1 MAKNV
6 KNIAI
11 AIVAMVSLS
20 ATAQENTFRGIRYE
34 NNSNLEWATK
44 THNEITISPTISG
57 GDGGN
62 AYGGELMFRRQYK
75 TLNWLAKA
83 GVEYAE
89 ENKTALANAGVGVGL
104 RFFGNKTFSVGID
117 AIGGMGQASEVIS
130 SSNPTNGD
138 WHVYARAPFRP
149 FAEGRFNINA
159 KLSKKIMLSA
169 FAGYKHYFFGNSHAF
184 TTEGQWQI
192 DDVAQ
197 SENRWTAGLS
207 LSILLNQNQQLSGDN
222 CWQAVAGGGYSN
234 KGAVALAGVDHFNR
248 TAARGGNVW
257 GFGTMLTFDD
267 GTTDQ
272 EVYAKYAYRFLPNG
286 ADSRVIF
293 DLGLMAG
300 IGSYRKTVEG
310 ATTEDP
316 NRFHHQNELSS
327 FGGFGKAF
335 ASVNLHFNRF
345 MIGVS
350 GFAGGNACV
359 DTDFSYENVSYDGS
373 TKSDTGFVCGGVVTA
388 TFSF

>member
-1 MAKNV
+1 MAK
-6 KNIAI
+6 KQGIIIAI
-11 AIVAMVSLS
+11 LAMVSLS

-34 NNSNLEWATK
+34 GNKNLEWGTK
-44 THNEITISPTISG
+44 THNEITIAPTISG
-57 GDGGN
+57 GEGGN

-83 GVEYAE
+83 GVEYADE
-89 ENKTALANAGVGVGL
+89 SQTALANAGVGIGL

-138 WHVYARAPFRP
+138 WHIYVRAPFRP
-149 FAEGRFNINA
+149 FAESRLNINA
-159 KLSKKIMLSA
+159 KLSKNIMLSA
-169 FAGYKHYFFGNSHAF
+169 FAGYKHYFFGDNHAF
-184 TTEGQWQI
+184 TPEGQWQLEELS
-192 DDVAQ
+192 Q
-197 SENRWTAGLS
+197 GENRWIAGLA
-207 LSILLNQNQQLSGDN
+207 LNVQFNKNQQLSGDN

-234 KGAVALAGVDHFNR
+234 KGAVALAGIEHFKR
-248 TAARGGNVW
+248 SSARGGNVW
-257 GFGTMLTFDD
+257 GFGTMSTFDD
-267 GTTDQ
+267 GTIDQ
-272 EVYAKYAYRFLPNG
+272 EIYAKYAYRFLPNG

-300 IGSYRKTVEG
+300 IGSYGKTVTG

-316 NRFHHQNELSS
+316 NRFHHQNEISS

-345 MIGVS
+345 MVGLTC
-350 GFAGGNACV
+350 FAGGNACV
-359 DTDFSYENVSYDGS
+359 DTKFLYENVSYNGS
-373 TKSDTGFVCGGVVTA
+373 TKSDTGFVYGGVVTA